1 MSSVQ
6 IQETRKAENMA
17 AAVEAIKETGLP
29 TPRTDEAL
37 AEPFLADEHKLVAL
51 VGDMAEGF
59 VRLHTAYN
67 HTAGQIDPSQDTE
80 INRLQQRVG
89 ELEKGSSKGAA
100 KK

>member
-37 AEPFLADEHKLVAL
+37 PEPFLADEHKLIAL

-67 HTAGQIDPSQDTE
+67 HTAGQIDPSQDSE
-80 INRLQQRVG
+80 IKRLQKRV
-89 ELEKGSSKGAA
+89 EQLEKGSSKGAA

>member
-6 IQETRKAENMA
+6 VQETRKAEA
-17 AAVEAIKETGLP
+17 LTAAVEAIRETGLP
-29 TPRTDEAL
+29 TPRTDEAEM
-37 AEPFLADEHKLVAL
+37 EPLLADEHKLIAL

>member
-37 AEPFLADEHKLVAL
+37 PEPFLADEHKLVAL

-59 VRLHTAYN
+59 VLLH
-67 HTAGQIDPSQDTE
+67 
-80 INRLQQRVG
+80 QRVA
-89 ELEKGSSKGAA
+89 ELEGAA
-100 KK
+100 TK